1 MLDLKLLWR
10 DWRGGQLNL
19 IVSAL
24 VLAVMVVT
32 AVSLL
37 ADRVER
43 GLDEQISSFLAA
55 DMAIQGGQDI
65 QPRFAEKAGE
75 LNIATA
81 DIALFRSMVFAGD
94 RNHLASLKAVDSNY
108 PLRGQI
114 QITGHLDASTIEMR
128 DSGPD
133 QGEAWVEA
141 RLLTLLD
148 VQLGDEIEVGY
159 LTLPITR
166 IIGNE
171 PDRGTGFG
179 MTGARVMINQ
189 LDLEETQLIR
199 PGSRVTRRLLL
210 AGQEDALSTY
220 EQWY

>member
-94 RNHLASLKAVDSNY
+94 RNHLASLKAVDSFY

-114 QITGHLDASTIEMR
+114 QITGHLDANTIEMS
-128 DSGPD
+128 DSGPNR
-133 QGEAWVEA
+133 GEAWVEA
-141 RLLTLLD
+141 RLLTLLESMSGELALQR
-148 VQLGDEIEVGY
+148 VAEELAEARPEV
-159 LTLPITR
+159 
-166 IIGNE
+166 N
-171 PDRGTGFG
+171 
-179 MTGARVMINQ
+179 GAQV
-189 LDLEETQLIR
+189 LED
-199 PGSRVTRRLLL
+199 
-210 AGQEDALSTY
+210 GQEQLRRFAEIGIVRKRESSGTPLS
-220 EQWY
+220 